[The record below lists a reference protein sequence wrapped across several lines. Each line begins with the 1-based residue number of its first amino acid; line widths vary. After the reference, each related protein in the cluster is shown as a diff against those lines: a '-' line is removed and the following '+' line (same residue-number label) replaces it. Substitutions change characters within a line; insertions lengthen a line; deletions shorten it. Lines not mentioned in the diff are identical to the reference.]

1 MEVKIIEQRLSV
13 LQVPSMYVKDLESKE
28 YPVQATYTLEQD
40 LNGNQNFASTITSN
54 KVNDAFIQNL
64 AEMWVI
70 TDHDGTE
77 YKIKYAKKK
86 GHGNRLTVDVKAVP
100 LFFDEM
106 DADRVYK
113 EHTAHMTAQE
123 YFSIVFAGTG
133 YKFILNGHFE
143 AIQWEAAGKGETKLK
158 LFKDGID
165 RYEAEF
171 NLIGTTVYLEEQIGR
186 DTNFMYRHKLN
197 ASNIVQEIDG
207 SEFYTYVKG
216 FGNYEQENEANAK
229 LVREYLSPLASLPG
243 IGVRHA
249 PPIYDGR
256 ITNPDTMDANLI
268 TLVDE
273 SLKVSVSAT
282 IHDLRK
288 QGYDL
293 AQPMLG
299 DRIFLIDER
308 IKLDSEVRVV
318 SLSIKKDWKGNILDL
333 KLTFGSQSLTKRYQS
348 NLNTAV
354 NRITELIE
362 GRRQLP
368 MSALDAA
375 VRVATKAL
383 KSAQTELKFT
393 ENGIL
398 AIDKTDPNYVTIFNS
413 AGIGVSSDG
422 GATFGQAITGAG
434 MVADYITSGTMLA
447 NRILGGEF
455 YLGGE
460 VNGKMFILDSSGEV
474 IADFDADRGGF
485 SDLYVANLISPTVVS
500 RNEDDLNFHV
510 NTVTG
515 SDENEGTHDNPFQT
529 VQAALNKIGRYNEG
543 LVTINVLGHS
553 SERLFIYGFLGSGK
567 IVINYNTYRLDGTI
581 RTASNSNQIE
591 VNQCTFNNPSYE
603 TIATIYS
610 SKDNYVSYTDCR
622 VFGQN
627 TCDFGVYALNGSLVI
642 LNNCEINNV
651 REQAIRA
658 ERLGQIIVKNCKGQ
672 AKYGLVTTDGGMIT
686 GGGSAPTGTVSN
698 TYTTYGGQ
706 IIGSFSFPVIAPPTP
721 PPSPSTTDTW
731 NSTGGDSWRNNF
743 GGQWFSDGYGEN
755 AVVQGY
761 YGGYGVYRGLWLFGS
776 SPSSAVTGKT
786 IKSMRLYVKRKANG
800 GRSGNVTCYFKPHTY
815 TSRPSGAPSFQ
826 SPTTQASLRWGEGK
840 WINIPSSFYA
850 GFQSGL
856 YKGIGIYI
864 DSTSSANYSKFYVDA
879 KLEISYE

>member
-1 MEVKIIEQRLSV
+1 VKIIEQLLSEF
-13 LQVPSMYVKDLESKE
+13 QVPSMYVRDLESNE
-28 YPVQATYTLEQD
+28 YPVQTTYTVEKD
-40 LNGNQNFASTITSN
+40 LNGNQTFTSTLTWS
-54 KVNDAFIQNL
+54 KVNATFIQ
-64 AEMWVI
+64 EIDKMWVI
-70 TDHDGTE
+70 ADHNSTE
-77 YKIKYAKKK
+77 YKVKYVKKI
-86 GHGNRLTVDVKAVP
+86 GEGNRLKVDVKAIP

-106 DADRVYK
+106 DADRVY
-113 EHTAHMTAQE
+113 EEYTAHMTAQE

-143 AIQWEAAGKGETKLK
+143 AIQWEGAGKGETKLK

-197 ASNIVQEIDG
+197 ASDIVQEIDG
-207 SEFYTYVKG
+207 SAFYTYAKG
-216 FGNYEQENEANAK
+216 YGNYEQDDEANAK
-229 LVREYLSPLASLPG
+229 LVREYLSPLASVPG

-256 ITNPDTMDANLI
+256 VTNPDTMDASLKA
-268 TLVDE
+268 LVDE

-299 DRIFLIDER
+299 DRTFLIDER

-318 SLSIKKDWKGNILDL
+318 SVSIQKDWKGNILDL

-348 NLNTAV
+348 NLKTAV
-354 NRITELIE
+354 DRISELIE

-368 MSALDAA
+368 MSSLDAA
-375 VRVATKAL
+375 VRIATKAL
-383 KSAQTELKFT
+383 QSAQTELKFT

-413 AGIGVSSDG
+413 AGIGVSTDG

-455 YLGGE
+455 YLGGQ

-485 SDLYVANLISPTVVS
+485 SDLYVANLVSPTVVS
-500 RNEDDLNFHV
+500 RNGDDLTFHV

-515 SDENEGTHDNPFQT
+515 SDENEGTSENPLRT

-543 LVTINVLGHS
+543 LITVNVLGHS

-581 RTASNSNQIE
+581 RTASNSNQVE

-603 TIATIYS
+603 TVATIYS

-627 TCDFGVYALNGSLVI
+627 IVDFGVYALNGSQVI
-642 LNNCEINNV
+642 LSNCEINNV

-658 ERLGQIIVKNCKGQ
+658 ERLGQIIVKDCEGQ
-672 AKYGLVTTDGGMIT
+672 AKYGLVATDGGVIT

-698 TYTTYGGQ
+698 TYASFGGQ
-706 IIGSFSFPVIAPPTP
+706 INGDFAFPVIAPPPTP
-721 PPSPSTTDTW
+721 KAPSTINTW
-731 NSTGGDSWRNNF
+731 DSTGGDSWRDNF
-743 GGQWFSDGYGEN
+743 GGQWLSVGYGEN

-761 YGGYGVYRGLWLFGS
+761 YGGYGVYRGIWLFGS

-786 IKSMRLYVKRKANG
+786 IKSMRLYVKRKASG
-800 GRSGNVTCYFKPHTY
+800 GRSDNVTCYFKPHTY
-815 TSRPSGAPSFQ
+815 TSKPSGTPSFQ

-850 GFQSGL
+850 GFQSGV

-864 DSTSSANYSKFYVDA
+864 DSTSSSNYSKFYVDA
-879 KLEISYE
+879 KLEITYE